1 MSATNIWR
9 SINQNLN
16 SILDKTSV
24 ASVYLTSFKDV
35 SQVLSIGRLERGKI
49 LRKLLQCMCK
59 IMNKYNTFM
68 PLS

>member
-35 SQVLSIGRLERGKI
+35 YKYYVLVDWKGVKFYESYSNVCVKV
-49 LRKLLQCMCK
+49 
-59 IMNKYNTFM
+59 
-68 PLS
+68 

>member
-49 LRKLLQCMCK
+49 LRKLL
-59 IMNKYNTFM
+59 
-68 PLS
+68 